1 MTTIVRRAMIDDVP
15 GIARVHVDTWRTA
28 YAGLVPDEVLANL
41 SYEQREGL
49 WRSALENPSPDNFV
63 YVADADGQIVGFV
76 AGGRLH
82 EDVPGY
88 TSILHAIYL
97 LQNTQGQG
105 LGRRLVEA
113 LVRDL
118 IEQSHTSMLLWVFRD
133 NPPARGFYEALG
145 GQYVSEKTFELGDK
159 EFVEVSYGWQ
169 DIRPLVAKSE

>member
-1 MTTIVRRAMIDDVP
+1 MTTIVRRAMIEDVP

-28 YAGLVPDEVLANL
+28 YAGLVPDEVLTNQ
-41 SYEQREGL
+41 SYKQREDIWQNIL
-49 WRSALENPSPDNFV
+49 TTYADTNYVN
-63 YVADADGQIVGFV
+63 VADVAGQIVGFV
-76 AGGRLH
+76 WGGKLRD
-82 EDVPGY
+82 ETPGY
-88 TSILHAIYL
+88 SGELYAIYL

-113 LVRDL
+113 LLCDL
-118 IEQSHTSMLLWVFRD
+118 IEQGHTSMLVWVFRD

-145 GQYVSEKTFELGDK
+145 GQYVSEKTFELGGK